1 MNKKL
6 IIGLLVVTGLVV
18 GYYYFSKKP
27 SVAKKDYTNKSSAT
41 QKDGLDFYTKLSTEG
56 NWAYSDEGIGRFII
70 LYSENVTK
78 GKHNQMM
85 DILNSSK
92 VNRSADQ
99 TKIIDDTFDSVVEKI
114 KNKN

>member
-1 MNKKL
+1 
-6 IIGLLVVTGLVV
+6 
-18 GYYYFSKKP
+18 
-27 SVAKKDYTNKSSAT
+27 VAKKDYNDKTLAT

-56 NWAYSDEGIGRFII
+56 NWAYSDEGIGRFIK

-99 TKIIDDTFDSVVEKI
+99 SKIVDDTFDSVVEKLQ
-114 KNKN
+114 NKN

>member
-1 MNKKL
+1 MIL
-6 IIGLLVVTGLVV
+6 DTYIQYLLNYLQ
-18 GYYYFSKKP
+18 
-27 SVAKKDYTNKSSAT
+27 KKDYTNKALAT
-41 QKDGLDFYTKLSTEG
+41 QKDGLDFYTKLSTEAHWG
-56 NWAYSDEGIGRFII
+56 YSDEGIGRFIK

-99 TKIIDDTFDSVVEKI
+99 SKIIDDTFDSVVEKI
-114 KNKN
+114 N

>member
-1 MNKKL
+1 MNKKI
-6 IIGLLVVTGLVV
+6 IIGLVVVTGLVV

-27 SVAKKDYTNKSSAT
+27 SVAKKDYTNKSLAT

-85 DILNSSK
+85 DILNGSK
-92 VNRSADQ
+92 EKRSAEQ
-99 TKIIDDTFDSVVEKI
+99 TKIIDDTFDSVVEKLQ
-114 KNKN
+114 NKN